1 MIVRPIKRFVL
12 LLDEQDETVEGGVI
26 VMRPRGSPYL
36 DYLVVAV
43 GRDEKV
49 DFGPGDRAVL
59 KDPNAGRRV
68 RIDGV
73 IYRLV
78 RVSDIIAVVGE

>member
-12 LLDEQDETVEGGVI
+12 LLDEQDEAVEGGVI

-59 KDPNAGRRV
+59 SDPNAGRRV
-68 RIDGV
+68 RIDGT

-78 RVSDIIAVVGE
+78 RVSDIVAVVEG